1 MSDKQILVE
10 KIKKWLEIESKINQ
24 LQKDLKEF
32 KKAKSSLSIDL
43 SEIMKNK
50 NLECID
56 VTQGQILY
64 TKTETK
70 KSINQKYLANVLSKY
85 FENDLHA
92 KQVCDFILSNREKN
106 IKENIRL
113 KSYKNKKE
121 KEKVKEK

>member
-64 TKTETK
+64 SKTETK
-70 KSINQKYLANVLSKY
+70 KSINKKYLENVLSKY
-85 FENDLHA
+85 FENDAHA
-92 KQVCDFILSNREKN
+92 KEVCEFILSNREKN

-113 KSYKNKKE
+113 KSYKK
-121 KEKVKEK
+121 